1 MNNKDIYINKH
12 FFFKK
17 KLIIIILI
25 DNIVNV
31 RELFW
36 FILIMTMHQVITINN
51 HYLFKSNSGLLK
63 SIIHIG
69 IIYMNHNNIKYKK
82 INISLIYLIKSE
94 EVKIIKGMETS
105 IEKTNNE
112 GFTTI
117 FYVIK
122 SGDGKFFW
130 YNLK

>member
-1 MNNKDIYINKH
+1 
-12 FFFKK
+12 
-17 KLIIIILI
+17 
-25 DNIVNV
+25 
-31 RELFW
+31 
-36 FILIMTMHQVITINN
+36 MTMHQVITINN

-94 EVKIIKGMETS
+94 EAKIINGMETS
-105 IEKTNNE
+105 IEKKTDNE

-122 SGDGKFFW
+122 SGDGKFF
-130 YNLK
+130 